1 MNFYTVDNSY
11 VQELHAIDSEVFYD
25 AVNYQNKPYVGI
37 VIQNGS
43 YDYFIP
49 LTSAKNKHKKWKNV
63 TDTNYVIY
71 ELLPK
76 HIKMP
81 STAIC
86 VTSKSNIKH
95 ILAVLEIKKM
105 IPVPKKYCSKI
116 NFKTIIDT
124 SYRDLFLKEYKFL
137 KPLETVICK
146 KALSIYQQQ
155 INSGIILPFHC
166 NYSKLE
172 QVYDKYKSTSKS
184 LQTV

>member
-1 MNFYTVDNSY
+1 MKFYTVDNSY
-11 VQELHAIDSEVFYD
+11 VQKLHTIDSEVFYD

-37 VIQNGS
+37 IVQNGN

-49 LTSAKNKHKKWKNV
+49 LISAKNKHKKWKNV
-63 TDTNYVIY
+63 TDTNYIVY

-76 HIKMP
+76 HTKMP
-81 STAIC
+81 SSAIC
-86 VTSKSNIKH
+86 ITNKSNAKH

-105 IPVPKKYCSKI
+105 IPAPNKYYSKI
-116 NFKTIIDT
+116 DFKTITDT
-124 SYRDLFLKEYKFL
+124 SYRALFLKEYKFL
-137 KPLETVICK
+137 KPLKTVIYK
-146 KALSIYQQQ
+146 KALTIYQQQ

-172 QVYDKYKSTSKS
+172 QIYDKYKSISS